1 MSTNIIDFHENNSID
16 EKVGNK
22 RLQAADFILTT
33 TVELISIAAAAELD
47 TLKYLLKLVELEA
60 SNCKQAN
67 QSGTPPRR

>member
-1 MSTNIIDFHENNSID
+1 MSPNVIDFNENNSVE

-33 TVELISIAAAAELD
+33 STELISIAAAAELE
-47 TLKYLLKLVELEA
+47 TLRYLLKLVELEA
-60 SNCKQAN
+60 SICKRTN